1 MRDRRW
7 IGPGA
12 GLLGAAVVFGAWYG
26 VAAGDGPPRPRP
38 ALPRAGSRC
47 VEPAAWMRAN
57 HPALLDR
64 WRNEVVREGRRE
76 YRSSTGGTHVMSL
89 TGTCL
94 RCHGGRAAFCNR
106 CHDYAGVNETCWE
119 CHVGPV

>member
-1 MRDRRW
+1 
-7 IGPGA
+7 
-12 GLLGAAVVFGAWYG
+12 
-26 VAAGDGPPRPRP
+26 
-38 ALPRAGSRC
+38 
-47 VEPAAWMRAN
+47 MRAN